1 VARCEAALIK
11 ANSEVKQAELRAQA
25 TRIRYKARLEQ
36 QKAKQEQE
44 RTHKKAIDDLEIDR
58 KKRESDIEVSKF
70 TSLVSA
76 LGPETIEAIARA
88 GPELQAKMLEG
99 LGLQGFLVTDGSSP
113 INLFN
118 TAQGLVGTPGQ

>member
-1 VARCEAALIK
+1 MFCR
-11 ANSEVKQAELRAQA
+11 Q
-25 TRIRYKARLEQ
+25 
-36 QKAKQEQE
+36 
-44 RTHKKAIDDLEIDR
+44 
-58 KKRESDIEVSKF
+58 VSKF

-118 TAQGLVGTPGQ
+118 TAQVYYFRSHYYYYYCYYYYYY